1 MRRFDDYERDYS
13 TRSNNNNSKL
23 QELREE
29 NDQLRN
35 RIAELED
42 LVQTLINQQSK

>member
-1 MRRFDDYERDYS
+1 MRRFDDYDSRDYS
-13 TRSNNNNSKL
+13 TRSTNNNSKI

-29 NDQLRN
+29 NDQLRI

-42 LVQTLINQQSK
+42 LVQTLISQRK